1 MEHPEIEQA
10 RYEPTTPPTLRATS
24 TQEDGSSSERV
35 PRFKSLQELYEVTE
49 NQENLTIFYLFFD
62 C

>member
-10 RYEPTTPPTLRATS
+10 RDEPTTPPTLPATS

-35 PRFKSLQELYEVTE
+35 ARFKSLQELYEVTE
-49 NQENLTIFYLFFD
+49 NQVNLTIFCLFFD